1 MPVMAEQTAGA
12 SADELKRLLDVEE
25 LDTDL
30 YRGAAAPEEPGRV
43 FGGQVIAQ
51 ALAAA
56 IAGTAGDRVAH
67 SLHAYFLRAGDNT
80 RPIIYRVIRDFD
92 GGSFANRRVVALQD
106 GMPILNLAAS
116 FQRREDGLAHGARVP
131 DVPGPEQ
138 AMPMGELL
146 RQKGIKVPATIA
158 RHLTAFDIRAGKP
171 DRNGS
176 GPLGM
181 PSQHSWF
188 RLDASL
194 GPELARTALAYVS
207 DFGLV
212 SAAILPH
219 GIEWFAPEIQ
229 GASLDHA
236 IWFHE
241 DPPLDEWLL
250 YTMDSPW
257 SGHARGF
264 SRGSVYDRSG
274 RLIASMAQEGLMRH
288 RPRA

>member
-1 MPVMAEQTAGA
+1 MAEKAA
-12 SADELKRLLDVEE
+12 VVPADELEQLLAVEE

-30 YRGAAAPEEPGRV
+30 YRGTGSPDEPGRV

-56 IAGTAGDRVAH
+56 IEGIGGDRVAH

-92 GGSFANRRVVALQD
+92 GGTFTNRRVVALQD
-106 GMPILNLAAS
+106 GKPILNLAAS
-116 FQRREDGLAHGARVP
+116 FQRRENGLAHAVRTP
-131 DVPGPEQ
+131 DVSGPEN
-138 AMPMGELL
+138 AMPIGELL
-146 RQKGIKVPATIA
+146 SRNGAKVPETIA
-158 RHLTAFDIRAGKP
+158 RRLAAFDIRAGMP
-171 DRNGS
+171 VGGGS
-176 GPLGM
+176 GLLGT

-188 RLDASL
+188 RLDGSL
-194 GPELARTALAYVS
+194 GAKLARIALAYVS
-207 DFGLV
+207 DFGLI
-212 SAAILPH
+212 SAALLPH
-219 GIEWFAPEIQ
+219 GIEWFSPQIQ
-229 GASLDHA
+229 SASLDHA

-250 YTMDSPW
+250 YAMESPW

-264 SRGSVYDRSG
+264 SRGSVYDHSG

-288 RPRA
+288 RPEA

>member
-1 MPVMAEQTAGA
+1 MADGPAAGQ
-12 SADELKRLLDVEE
+12 LRKFLTVEE

-30 YRGAAAPEEPGRV
+30 YRSAATPNEPGRV

-56 IAGTAGDRVAH
+56 ICGIDGDRVAH

-80 RPIIYRVIRDFD
+80 KPIIYRVIRDFD
-92 GGSFANRRVVALQD
+92 GGTFANRRVVALQD
-106 GMPILNLAAS
+106 GKPILNLAAS
-116 FQRREDGLAHGARVP
+116 FQRREDGLAHSASIP
-131 DVPGPEQ
+131 DVPGPDQ
-138 AMPMGELL
+138 AVPMSELL
-146 RQKGIKVPATIA
+146 RQHGAKVPQSIA
-158 RHLTAFDIRAGKP
+158 SRLAAFDIRAGTP
-171 DRNGS
+171 DPDGS

-188 RLDASL
+188 RLDEAL
-194 GPELARTALAYVS
+194 GAELARIALAYVS

-212 SAAILPH
+212 STAILPH
-219 GIEWFAPEIQ
+219 GIQWFTPEIQ

-241 DPPLDEWLL
+241 DPPLGEWLL
-250 YTMDSPW
+250 YAMDSPW

-264 SRGSVYDRSG
+264 TRGSVYDRSG

-288 RPRA
+288 RPSA